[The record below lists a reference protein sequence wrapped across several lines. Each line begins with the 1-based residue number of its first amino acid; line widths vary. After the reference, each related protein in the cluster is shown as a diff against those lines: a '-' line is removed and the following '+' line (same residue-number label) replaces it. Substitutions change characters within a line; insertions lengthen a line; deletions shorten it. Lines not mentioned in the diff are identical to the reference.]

1 MSKNR
6 FEAVELSDQEERV
19 QSGPRP
25 PAYAHLLNIPV
36 CSPDDR
42 KVARS
47 VLAQIEGTID
57 RGGWTRNERTRL
69 YRMRNKWRARA
80 EGKDPYYRVFGN
92 RHVLPTRTRPEDKE
106 WYEVLT
112 ALQDIEQ
119 ILGQGGK

>member
-6 FEAVELSDQEERV
+6 FEPVELSDQEERV

-25 PAYAHLLNIPV
+25 PAYPHLLNIPI

-57 RGGWTRNERTRL
+57 RGGWT
-69 YRMRNKWRARA
+69 
-80 EGKDPYYRVFGN
+80 
-92 RHVLPTRTRPEDKE
+92 
-106 WYEVLT
+106 
-112 ALQDIEQ
+112 
-119 ILGQGGK
+119 